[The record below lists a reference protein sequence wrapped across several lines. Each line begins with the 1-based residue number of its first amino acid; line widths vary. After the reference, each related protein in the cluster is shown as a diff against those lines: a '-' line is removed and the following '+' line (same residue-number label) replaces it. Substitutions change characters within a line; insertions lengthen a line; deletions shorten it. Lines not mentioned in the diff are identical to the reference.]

1 MIKKSSLKKIAEY
14 LNDTKA
20 LSGAKDRLALYIRMR
35 DNCMTT
41 KKQSYKVII
50 DNQIGIVENLQLQVN
65 RDKHD
70 LSRLVNQEGDQ
81 FYVFYLHY
89 VKRRTLKEVA
99 ELMHYSR
106 VGVCKILQRIKRKC
120 ILING

>member
-1 MIKKSSLKKIAEY
+1 MIKESSLKKIAEY

-41 KKQSYKVII
+41 KKRSYKVII
-50 DNQIGIVENLQLQVN
+50 DSQIEIVENLQ
-65 RDKHD
+65 HD
-70 LSRLVNQEGDQ
+70 LSRLVDQEGDQ